1 MSDTAYMIVVAMMG
15 LYVGVMLGLHFSTPK
30 APAAPKAEK
39 QTPRLQPLPLA
50 PIPVE
55 RPYVIEISLN

>member
-1 MSDTAYMIVVAMMG
+1 MSDTAYMIIIAFIG
-15 LYVGVMLGLHFSTPK
+15 LYFGVMLGLYFSTSK
-30 APAAPKAEK
+30 APAAPEAEK
-39 QTPRLQPLPLA
+39 QAPRLQPLPLA